1 MYHTTADGQR
11 VLISSMNTN
20 HIVNTIKLL
29 GGNVSR
35 SYLAELLLRTREYGV
50 LTALLEEIRD
60 DELEDDDCGEFFH
73 LGFGE
78 SF

>member
-1 MYHTTADGQR
+1 
-11 VLISSMNTN
+11 
-20 HIVNTIKLL
+20 
-29 GGNVSR
+29 
-35 SYLAELLLRTREYGV
+35 LLLRTKEYGV

-60 DELEDDDCGEFFH
+60 DELEDDDDGEFFH